1 MYIYI
6 YIYIYKWTRRRP
18 KGMSG
23 VILTVIRIAPVQVL
37 VHHTY
42 SQSVKLYCLTR
53 KRKKKYSNARL
64 NLPVP
69 PYLFNFYNLAKHT
82 NLPIQETKKNKY
94 CIKNVRGR
102 ENAFL
107 GKWHGGIC
115 FQSLRIWF
123 LLKSFPGKLVPQVGH
138 DRPTHW

>member
-1 MYIYI
+1 M
-6 YIYIYKWTRRRP
+6 
-18 KGMSG
+18 GMSG

-94 CIKNVRGR
+94 CIKKRKR
-102 ENAFL
+102 E
-107 GKWHGGIC
+107 GKRILRQVAWWHM
-115 FQSLRIWF
+115 LP
-123 LLKSFPGKLVPQVGH
+123 KSENLISAKEFS
-138 DRPTHW
+138 R